1 MKVKEISYVVGS
13 TTDFLTIE
21 SESTKVAVN
30 MGKIVS
36 ISTTLS
42 KTVEIKCV
50 GNERIELEDVELSEV
65 LNTISCCGDD
75 NIY

>member
-30 MGKIVS
+30 MDKIVS
-36 ISTTLS
+36 ISTTPS

-65 LNTISCCGDD
+65 LDIIACCGDD
-75 NIY
+75 DIY

>member
-36 ISTTLS
+36 ISTTPS
-42 KTVEIKCV
+42 KTVEIRCV
-50 GNERIELEDVELSEV
+50 GNERIELEDVELSKV
-65 LNTISCCGDD
+65 LDTIARCGDD

>member
-21 SESTKVAVN
+21 SESAKVAVN
-30 MGKIVS
+30 MGKLVS
-36 ISTTLS
+36 ISTTPS

-65 LNTISCCGDD
+65 LDAISCCGDD
-75 NIY
+75 DIY

>member
-13 TTDFLTIE
+13 TTDFLVIE

-30 MGKIVS
+30 MGKIIS
-36 ISTTLS
+36 ISTTPS

-50 GNERIELEDVELSEV
+50 GNERIELEDVDQSEV
-65 LNTISCCGDD
+65 LDTIACCGDD
-75 NIY
+75 DIY